1 MKPTTGYQHIEA
13 GIRTASAGPGESTM
27 PRAERIRGR
36 QVSIEIGEVP
46 GVGWVAVG
54 IVAEGLSHEKGMRFE
69 ARGGDPTEAEQRVK
83 MEIEAAFA

>member
-1 MKPTTGYQHIEA
+1 MPT
-13 GIRTASAGPGESTM
+13 
-27 PRAERIRGR
+27 AERIRGR

-46 GVGWVAVG
+46 GVGWVAIG

>member
-1 MKPTTGYQHIEA
+1 MPT
-13 GIRTASAGPGESTM
+13 
-27 PRAERIRGR
+27 AERIRGR

-46 GVGWVAVG
+46 GIGWVAIG

-69 ARGGDPTEAEQRVK
+69 ARAENPTEAEQRLK